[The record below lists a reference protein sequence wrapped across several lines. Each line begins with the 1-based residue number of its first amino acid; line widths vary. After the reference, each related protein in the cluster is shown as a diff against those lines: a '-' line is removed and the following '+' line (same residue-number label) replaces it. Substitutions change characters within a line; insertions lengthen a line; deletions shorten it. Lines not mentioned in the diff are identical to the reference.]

1 MALLEDV
8 KTNLRI
14 STSALNGDIQGDID
28 AALLDLHNAGVMAI
42 GSDDPLIIKAVKLY
56 CRAQNDFMG
65 KGEQYSRAY
74 EALKIALCLSGD
86 YNEADGNV

>member
-1 MALLEDV
+1 MVLLDDV

-14 STSALNGDIQGDID
+14 STRALDGDIQDDID
-28 AALLDLHNAGVMAI
+28 AALMDLHNSGVIAI
-42 GSDDPLIIKAVKLY
+42 DRNDPLITKAVKLY

-65 KGEQYSRAY
+65 KGEQYMKAY

>member
-1 MALLEDV
+1 MALLDDV

-14 STSALNGDIQGDID
+14 STSALNGDVQDDID
-28 AALLDLHNAGVMAI
+28 AALFDLHNCGVMAI
-42 GSDDPLIIKAVKLY
+42 GGGDPLITKAVKLY

-65 KGEQYSRAY
+65 KGEQYMKAY